1 MISLV
6 RYDKVIVGFPVI
18 NMSWVTSVPRPTP
31 KLIRYACS
39 SGGPFCIA
47 LWEYTEAIRN
57 SIRTPWRDAVR
68 SATVVLP
75 TSSLSA
81 ATGRTNDSLHRIF
94 NFSFRH
100 SFNAFFFQ
108 IIFRPIFVR
117 EETKIKLEQKSGIQM
132 QFSFQRFELFFWFWV
147 WKLNKKYVS
156 TCTRNRLPRKALSF
170 VLR

>member
-100 SFNAFFFQ
+100 SFNAFFSNYFSTNIRQ
-108 IIFRPIFVR
+108 GRN
-117 EETKIKLEQKSGIQM
+117 ENKIEAKKWDTNAVFFSTFWTFFLVLSLEI
-132 QFSFQRFELFFWFWV
+132 E
-147 WKLNKKYVS
+147 
-156 TCTRNRLPRKALSF
+156 
-170 VLR
+170 